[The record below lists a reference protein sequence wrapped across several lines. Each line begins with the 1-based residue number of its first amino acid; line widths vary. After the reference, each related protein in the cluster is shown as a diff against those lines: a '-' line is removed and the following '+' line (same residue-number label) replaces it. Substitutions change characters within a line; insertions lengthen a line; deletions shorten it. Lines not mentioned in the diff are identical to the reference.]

1 MNPEK
6 FYWDTCG
13 INVECASFFPRFEKS
28 EIFGLSIPP
37 FPCKLLS
44 AAFCCLKHGTHSS
57 AVEHQIV
64 VLRVV
69 GSNPTEY
76 PKNAPCG
83 FQFGN
88 SCVLRRRSC
97 RFSSVVEHPICNRT
111 VVSSNLTTG
120 LSWRGVGADGTCPC
134 TVYEVNHKWVNP
146 FFCGKGISQYCV
158 SNAPCAFLG

>member
-37 FPCKLLS
+37 FPCKLSS

-76 PKNAPCG
+76 PKN
-83 FQFGN
+83 Q
-88 SCVLRRRSC
+88 VLASVRSWAC
-97 RFSSVVEHPICNRT
+97 FLWLLETHEEWVE
-111 VVSSNLTTG
+111 
-120 LSWRGVGADGTCPC
+120 
-134 TVYEVNHKWVNP
+134 
-146 FFCGKGISQYCV
+146 
-158 SNAPCAFLG
+158 